1 MRYYIFPIITIFLLS
16 TISFAVFAQ
25 VTEPKSTQPKPT
37 EPNITTKTDK
47 ASYTNGDTIVI
58 SGAVKSFVEG
68 TPLTIQILDPD
79 KNLVQIAQIDVAKD
93 GEYTTTIKATGVL
106 WKKSGTY
113 TLKVQYG
120 LSNVVAETN
129 FEFMTATM
137 PISKIFEVK
146 AGDRG
151 TFDVKYTIN
160 GATIKDITIDSE
172 GLALIVSV
180 NATSNGILSLE
191 IPRALM
197 DAKTTSWDDDAFIIL
212 IDGSEVKPQKEEKNI
227 ESRTLTIQFLQGDSD
242 IEIIGTQI
250 VPEFGAISALV
261 LAIAIISLIAVS
273 AKTRLR
279 LMPKY

>member
-1 MRYYIFPIITIFLLS
+1 MNFTTFG
-16 TISFAVFAQ
+16 Q
-25 VTEPKSTQPKPT
+25 VTEPKSTEPKPT
-37 EPNITTKTDK
+37 EPNITTTTDK
-47 ASYTNGDTIVI
+47 TSYVNGDTIVI
-58 SGAVKSFVEG
+58 SGGVKAFVEG

-93 GEYTTTIKATGVL
+93 GKYTTTIKATGAL

-120 LSNVVAETN
+120 LPNVVAETN
-129 FEFMTATM
+129 FEFKTATT

-146 AGDRG
+146 AGNRG

-160 GATIKDITIDSE
+160 GGTIKDITIDYE
-172 GLALIVSV
+172 GLALIASI
-180 NATSNGILSLE
+180 NATGDGIVSLE

-197 DAKTTSWDDDAFIIL
+197 DAKTSSGDDDAFIIL
-212 IDGSEVKPQKEEKNI
+212 IDGAEVKPQKEEKNT

-250 VPEFGAISALV
+250 VPEFGAIAALV
-261 LAIAIISLIAVS
+261 LAIAIISIIAVS